1 MPWWLTVI
9 IVIETLPM
17 FLGPLFA
24 LNNPAFLG
32 GPEATAV
39 GFATWLYTARNFAV
53 GIAFVVAYLL
63 RNAPP
68 LQPRVEVP
76 QAEGALPSRQGAALE
91 RLDRRDEDDDLRAGG
106 HGLRRR
112 LPPEK
117 CDYAIYFDTHQVAD
131 RPSRWPRLLAVW
143 NGEQRDKTDG
153 DICHWVLHTGDDR
166 LTLSLEANDE
176 LYCD

>member
-1 MPWWLTVI
+1 MNQLAHKSGMPWWLTVI

-63 RNAPP
+63 RSAPM
-68 LQPRVEVP
+68 LFI
-76 QAEGALPSRQGAALE
+76 LIL
-91 RLDRRDEDDDLRAGG
+91 
-106 HGLRRR
+106 
-112 LPPEK
+112 
-117 CDYAIYFDTHQVAD
+117 I
-131 RPSRWPRLLAVW
+131 RLL
-143 NGEQRDKTDG
+143 TDLVDG
-153 DICHWVLHTGDDR
+153 PAFLLFGMASSEIR
-166 LTLSLEANDE
+166 LMAIFVIGYYIPALIALRFLWKQMKSSTATE
-176 LYCD
+176 

>member
-32 GPEATAV
+32 GPEATEV

-63 RNAPP
+63 RSAPM
-68 LQPRVEVP
+68 LFI
-76 QAEGALPSRQGAALE
+76 LIL
-91 RLDRRDEDDDLRAGG
+91 
-106 HGLRRR
+106 
-112 LPPEK
+112 
-117 CDYAIYFDTHQVAD
+117 I
-131 RPSRWPRLLAVW
+131 RLLTDLVDGPAVLLFGMAS
-143 NGEQRDKTDG
+143 NE
-153 DICHWVLHTGDDR
+153 IR
-166 LTLSLEANDE
+166 LIAIFVIGYYIPALIALRFFWKQMTSPAATE
-176 LYCD
+176 

>member
-63 RNAPP
+63 RSAPM
-68 LQPRVEVP
+68 LFI
-76 QAEGALPSRQGAALE
+76 LIL
-91 RLDRRDEDDDLRAGG
+91 
-106 HGLRRR
+106 
-112 LPPEK
+112 
-117 CDYAIYFDTHQVAD
+117 I
-131 RPSRWPRLLAVW
+131 RLL
-143 NGEQRDKTDG
+143 TDLVDG
-153 DICHWVLHTGDDR
+153 PAFLLFGMASSEIR
-166 LTLSLEANDE
+166 LMAIFVIGYYIPALIALRFLWKQMKSSTATE
-176 LYCD
+176 

>member
-1 MPWWLTVI
+1 MNQLAHKSGMPWWLTVI

-63 RNAPP
+63 RSAPM
-68 LQPRVEVP
+68 LFI
-76 QAEGALPSRQGAALE
+76 LIL
-91 RLDRRDEDDDLRAGG
+91 
-106 HGLRRR
+106 
-112 LPPEK
+112 
-117 CDYAIYFDTHQVAD
+117 I
-131 RPSRWPRLLAVW
+131 RLL
-143 NGEQRDKTDG
+143 TDLVDG
-153 DICHWVLHTGDDR
+153 PAFLLFGMASSEIR
-166 LTLSLEANDE
+166 LMAIFVIGYYIPALIALRFLWKQMKSSAATE
-176 LYCD
+176 